1 MRCILKL
8 NKLDRVE
15 AIKKDFKL
23 YQKVFLALGDENRQ
37 SIITVLMETT
47 CIKGMRVGEIAE
59 KTHLSRPA
67 VSHHLRILREA
78 EIILMRQ
85 EGSKNYYFID
95 LRTKL
100 GDMKNMF
107 GRIDE
112 LLQLH
117 Y

>member
-1 MRCILKL
+1 MKL